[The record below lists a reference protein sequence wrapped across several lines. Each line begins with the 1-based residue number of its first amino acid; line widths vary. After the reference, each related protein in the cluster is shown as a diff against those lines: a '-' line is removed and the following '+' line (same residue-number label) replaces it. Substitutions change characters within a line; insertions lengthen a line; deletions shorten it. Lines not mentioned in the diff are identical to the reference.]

1 MPWSFCYHQ
10 VAIRDKIEHFMCNV
24 LTGCMINAKWN
35 CHDCVYVK
43 RDQTNVKTN
52 LAENIGKTIVVT
64 MTGGLQ

>member
-1 MPWSFCYHQ
+1 
-10 VAIRDKIEHFMCNV
+10 MCNV

-52 LAENIGKTIVVT
+52 LAENIGKTIEVT